1 MVSKSRQAEEEENP
15 FLPPPVDLDK
25 IPLVDKDRLIADT
38 ICSFDFSD
46 LQSWL
51 REVFLDQSDEI
62 GLWES
67 NLPLYLFP
75 QIHHF
80 PEFSLKCQAH
90 YIPDQKAIVSS
101 SGDVLFFITPED
113 IDQMM
118 QITRAESASPFNLE
132 ILTELYQKMTFPQ
145 RAQIFE
151 LFLPTSAPLPSTNPP
166 YPSSMFSTKG
176 NQIISSL
183 CALLGYYSDQWV
195 DEPIL
200 GFLSIFS
207 NDEQPTTQFDY
218 STFLANNI
226 HEQFVNFAT
235 EGMFRYSSILAYMFV
250 YFQADRFSFS
260 MQKMDADGKPQPVT
274 AWTSLLKHN
283 SVEYDF
289 KAFIDQFYHPVVSML
304 SGRPEPRINEEVQR
318 ILHLSDN
325 AKTGDWYL
333 YQNHSEIRVYGCE
346 LAPYKLPR
354 YVPVRI
360 FALEYIRQIMNSDDI
375 HFVSLKKKQQLRIKG
390 QIGSFICNSRGAGEE
405 ADRMLKEMKFL
416 TSFTWHYDPCGIISE
431 MRVKNKN
438 VPYAH
443 ESKPEIEKFAN
454 QTEWEPDTLMDVEQQ
469 IDVEQQTPSTS
480 ILPTTTPQFPKEKR
494 PRQESSPPV
503 TEVSSEEFQMHS
515 KKPRTVSAPGATIE
529 QEISTT
535 TVTTTKVKPVTL
547 PFGSS
552 QHKEITTTI
561 KSTDSPSDTPPS
573 KTGPKLGIFEK
584 YDLIKKKN
592 QTLTSST
599 YAQFQKQSSTAQHR
613 LLSAFD
619 TEKGRMHMAYLQAQV
634 PDPKVISDYK
644 RATFEF
650 QAKDVHPADQMDLH
664 KQTGEMVFHTLAH
677 ASASASKFRV
687 ALNNAQTQL
696 KLEKISSFAKDNRIK
711 TLEELVLKIGYD
723 PANVKA
729 AEEMIKKKNADITSL
744 RKQLKL
750 PPTEDPQAKEIAEKE
765 GEKDE
770 MLKLLMEQNAQL
782 KEMEA
787 EMERLLKEKEQAK
800 TMEGI
805 PLSAIP
811 IAGLSTT
818 TVTVVPS
825 AASVPLPEGTTDL
838 AKSMERMNLQE
849 SEISRLKKEV
859 ENLQELK
866 TSFQTSLSKEK
877 QVNEQIRK
885 ELQQLQKQTMAG
897 KTLAE
902 VKEIVWTDISKSINE
917 IWPMVQIMFEQN
929 ELLERSKQAVEKIR
943 MELGD
948 MPAQANEIIRFL
960 NSKTREELE
969 ELKIEDRT
977 ETILEVK
984 RVLTKRG
991 LMLQLEE
998 KIQVMDQ
1005 GVQKF
1010 FNRIDALQ
1018 RKGLPGLKV
1027 INDKLMTLPDYK
1039 KRLTEV
1045 SKDNSKFAGIQGSIT
1060 GKAFM
1065 DALQLDISI
1074 QHEIKHIFIIKPTFA
1089 KYTDMD
1095 EVYRRLLKVTVPG
1108 HLRWEELCD
1117 LLD

>member
-1 MVSKSRQAEEEENP
+1 VTK
-15 FLPPPVDLDK
+15 LDSGS
-25 IPLVDKDRLIADT
+25 P
-38 ICSFDFSD
+38 ICPCISFPRFIIS
-46 LQSWL
+46 QNSP
-51 REVFLDQSDEI
+51 
-62 GLWES
+62 S
-67 NLPLYLFP
+67 NA
-75 QIHHF
+75 
-80 PEFSLKCQAH
+80 KAH
-90 YIPDQKAIVSS
+90 YIPEQKAIISS

-118 QITRAESASPFNLE
+118 QVTHAESASPFSLE
-132 ILTELYQKMTFPQ
+132 ILTELYQRMTFPQ
-145 RAQIFE
+145 RAHIFE

-166 YPSSMFSTKG
+166 YPSSMFSTQG

-226 HEQFVNFAT
+226 HEQFVNFTT

-250 YFQADRFSFS
+250 YFQADRFNFS

-274 AWTSLLKHN
+274 AWTSLLRRN
-283 SVEYDF
+283 SAEYDF

-318 ILHLSDN
+318 ILQLSDN

-333 YQNHSEIRVYGCE
+333 YQNYTEIRVFGCE

-405 ADRMLKEMKFL
+405 ADRILKEMKFFK
-416 TSFTWHYDPCGIISE
+416 SFAWHYDPYGIISE
-431 MRVKNKN
+431 MRVNNKS
-438 VPYAH
+438 VLYAH
-443 ESKPEIEKFAN
+443 EPKPEIEKFAN
-454 QTEWEPDTLMDVEQQ
+454 QTEWEPDTLIDEEQQ
-469 IDVEQQTPSTS
+469 TEVEQQTPSTS
-480 ILPTTTPQFPKEKR
+480 ALPATTPQVNKEKR

-503 TEVSSEEFQMHS
+503 TEVSSEEFHIHS
-515 KKPRTVSAPGATIE
+515 KKPKTVSVPGTTIE
-529 QEISTT
+529 QEVATT
-535 TVTTTKVKPVTL
+535 TVTTTTVKPVTL

-552 QHKEITTTI
+552 QHKGITTVL
-561 KSTDSPSDTPPS
+561 KSTDSPLDTPPS

-677 ASASASKFRV
+677 ATASASKFRV
-687 ALNNAQTQL
+687 ALSNAQTQL
-696 KLEKISSFAKDNRIK
+696 KLEKISSFAKDNKIK

-729 AEEMIKKKNADITSL
+729 AEEMIKKKNADIASL

-750 PPTEDPQAKEIAEKE
+750 PPTEDPQTKEIAEKE

-787 EMERLLKEKEQAK
+787 EMERLLKEKEQTK

-811 IAGLSTT
+811 IAGLSTATVTTIPSTT
-818 TVTVVPS
+818 TVQ
-825 AASVPLPEGTTDL
+825 LPEGTTDL

-866 TSFQTSLSKEK
+866 TSFQISLSKEK
-877 QVNEQIRK
+877 QVNEQIKK
-885 ELQQLQKQTMAG
+885 ELQQLHKQTMAG

-902 VKEIVWTDISKSINE
+902 VKEIVWTDISKSMNE

-929 ELLERSKQAVEKIR
+929 ELLERSKLAVEKIR
-943 MELGD
+943 IELGD

-984 RVLTKRG
+984 TGSNQKRSH
-991 LMLQLEE
+991 
-998 KIQVMDQ
+998 
-1005 GVQKF
+1005 
-1010 FNRIDALQ
+1010 A
-1018 RKGLPGLKV
+1018 
-1027 INDKLMTLPDYK
+1027 
-1039 KRLTEV
+1039 
-1045 SKDNSKFAGIQGSIT
+1045 SA
-1060 GKAFM
+1060 
-1065 DALQLDISI
+1065 
-1074 QHEIKHIFIIKPTFA
+1074 
-1089 KYTDMD
+1089 
-1095 EVYRRLLKVTVPG
+1095 
-1108 HLRWEELCD
+1108 
-1117 LLD
+1117 

>member
-1 MVSKSRQAEEEENP
+1 MMSKTKQADEEENP
-15 FLPPPVDLDK
+15 FIPPPVDLDK

-80 PEFSLKCQAH
+80 PEFALKCQAH
-90 YIPDQKAIVSS
+90 YVPDQKAIVSS

-118 QITRAESASPFNLE
+118 QITRPESASPFNLE

-145 RAQIFE
+145 RAQIVE

-166 YPSSMFSTKG
+166 YPSSLFSTKG

-183 CALLGYYSDQWV
+183 CALLGYYSDKWV

-218 STFLANNI
+218 NTFLANNI

-250 YFQADRFSFS
+250 YFQADKFNFS
-260 MQKMDADGKPQPVT
+260 MQKMDADGRPQPVT

-289 KAFIDQFYHPVVSML
+289 TAFIDQFYHPVVSML
-304 SGRPEPRINEEVQR
+304 SGMPEPRINDEVRR

-354 YVPVRI
+354 YIPVRI

-390 QIGSFICNSRGAGEE
+390 QIGSFICNSRGAGDE
-405 ADRMLKEMKFL
+405 ADKLLREMKFL
-416 TSFTWHYDPCGIISE
+416 TSFAWHYDPCGIISE

-438 VPYAH
+438 APYAH
-443 ESKPEIEKFAN
+443 EPRPEIERFAN
-454 QTEWEPDTLMDVEQQ
+454 QTEWEPDTLVDVEPTVGMERQ
-469 IDVEQQTPSTS
+469 VPSTS
-480 ILPTTTPQFPKEKR
+480 APPTATPQNPKEKR
-494 PRQESSPPV
+494 PRQESSSPV
-503 TEVSSEEFQMHS
+503 TEVSSEEFKMHA
-515 KKPRTVSAPGATIE
+515 KKPRTVPTTGTTVE
-529 QEISTT
+529 QEITPT
-535 TVTTTKVKPVTL
+535 TVTTTGAKQL
-547 PFGSS
+547 SFPFGSS
-552 QHKEITTTI
+552 QHKEVTKVL
-561 KSTDSPSDTPPS
+561 KSSDSPLDTPPS

-584 YDLIKKKN
+584 YDTIKKKN

-619 TEKGRMHMAYLQAQV
+619 TEKGRMHMAFLQAQV

-664 KQTGEMVFHTLAH
+664 KQTGEMISHTLARV
-677 ASASASKFRV
+677 ATSASKFRV
-687 ALNNAQTQL
+687 ALSNAQTQL
-696 KLEKISSFAKDNRIK
+696 KLEKMSSFAKDNRIK

-729 AEEMIKKKNADITSL
+729 AEEMIKKKNADIASL

-750 PPTEDPQAKEIAEKE
+750 PPTEDPQTKEIAERE

-770 MLKLLMEQNAQL
+770 MLKLLLEQNAQL

-800 TMEGI
+800 PMEGI

-811 IAGLSTT
+811 IATP

-825 AASVPLPEGTTDL
+825 ATAVPLPEGATDL

-849 SEISRLKKEV
+849 SEISRLKKEL

-902 VKEIVWTDISKSINE
+902 VKELVWTDISKSINE

-1010 FNRIDALQ
+1010 FHKIDALH
-1018 RKGLPGLKV
+1018 RKGLPDMKV

-1039 KRLTEV
+1039 KRLIEV
-1045 SKDNSKFAGIQGSIT
+1045 SKDSSKFAGIQGSIT
-1060 GKAFM
+1060 GRAFM

-1074 QHEIKHIFIIKPTFA
+1074 QHEIKHIFVIKPTFS

-1095 EVYRRLLKVTVPG
+1095 EVYRRLLKITVPG
-1108 HLRWEELCD
+1108 HIRWEELCD